1 MTEIACDLCVI
12 GAGSAGLSVAAGA
25 AQMGADVVLIERAE
39 MGGDCLNVGC
49 VPSKSLLAAGRA
61 AQAARDAGR
70 FGVDLPEPAVDFARV
85 HDHVHAVIAEIAP
98 NDSEERFAGLGV
110 RVLRADAR
118 FTGPRT
124 VEAGGGRDG
133 TTVAARRF
141 VVATGSRPAVPPIPG
156 IDEVPFHT
164 NETVFGR
171 RAAPGHLLVIGGG
184 PIGMEMAQA
193 HRRLGAAVTVVEAAT
208 ILPRDDRELVAV
220 LRGRLQAEGIRLL
233 EGTEV
238 VRAERTGGGVA
249 LTLRGGERV
258 EGTDLLVAAGRRPN
272 VEGLGLDEAGIERS
286 PRGIRV
292 DARLRTTNR
301 RVFAA
306 GDVAGGP
313 QFTHAAGY
321 QAGIVIRN
329 ALFRMPARADYR
341 ALPRV
346 TYCDPEL
353 AQVGMTEEQA
363 REEAG
368 EIRVLRWPF
377 ADNDRARADR
387 LTEGMVKAVVT
398 PRGKI
403 LGATILG
410 PHAGELI
417 QVWCLALS
425 QGLKV
430 GALATMIAP
439 YPTLGEA
446 SKRAAGSFYAPTL
459 FGPRTRRLVRF
470 LARFG

>member
-1 MTEIACDLCVI
+1 
-12 GAGSAGLSVAAGA
+12 
-25 AQMGADVVLIERAE
+25 
-39 MGGDCLNVGC
+39 
-49 VPSKSLLAAGRA
+49 
-61 AQAARDAGR
+61 
-70 FGVDLPEPAVDFARV
+70 
-85 HDHVHAVIAEIAP
+85 
-98 NDSEERFAGLGV
+98 
-110 RVLRADAR
+110 
-118 FTGPRT
+118 
-124 VEAGGGRDG
+124 
-133 TTVAARRF
+133 
-141 VVATGSRPAVPPIPG
+141 
-156 IDEVPFHT
+156 
-164 NETVFGR
+164 
-171 RAAPGHLLVIGGG
+171 
-184 PIGMEMAQA
+184 MAQA

-233 EGTEV
+233 EGTGV
-238 VRAERTGGGVA
+238 VRAERAGGGVA
-249 LTLRGGERV
+249 LTLGDGERV

-272 VEGLGLDEAGIERS
+272 VEGLGLDEAGIEWS

-363 REEAG
+363 REDAG

-377 ADNDRARADR
+377 ADNDRAHAER

-398 PRGKI
+398 PRGRI